1 MPDQAIKNPEQNAR
15 HASANCTLCLSGLI
29 FSHCPNTTFVQEQLL
44 TAINILG
51 LLVETAPGKQLT
63 LASKIFDTD
72 EIAVTTLNLI
82 CMVQKLEDAKDYQ

>member
-1 MPDQAIKNPEQNAR
+1 MPDQVIKNPEQNAR
-15 HASANCTLCLSGLI
+15 HASANCTLCQSGLI

-51 LLVETAPGKQLT
+51 LLVETAPGKQFT